1 MLQRSHSFGLPEKQ
15 QKLDLVFPPQQKL
28 TMNYTEDY
36 GPDGYHYSNDIE
48 EDSLTS
54 QRMNIFSVVLYS
66 LIFVLGVPGNAIVI
80 WITVLKLKKT
90 VNTTWFLNLAVA
102 DFICCLS
109 LPFSIATTLLKNT
122 WPYGSAL
129 CKIIPTIII
138 LNMFSSVFIL
148 TLISI
153 DRFLLVTKPVWS
165 QNNRTVRWARL
176 LSGTAWFLAA
186 LMCLPIVI
194 HKEEQFFDNVN
205 STYCVYNQTPQS
217 KKAMVFTR
225 VIFGFLVPFFIICV
239 SYTLITLKVK
249 NSQFG
254 KSRKTFK
261 VILVV
266 IVAFFICWT
275 PYHIIDILNIQDM
288 SEEMEE
294 TIVLLDHFT
303 ICLAYFNSCL
313 NPFLY
318 VFMGQEFQ
326 SKFKKSLSKLLESA
340 FSEEAT
346 GSTSY
351 SKSRKSRDESVA
363 ETAQ

>member
-1 MLQRSHSFGLPEKQ
+1 MPSILQLSSCFL
-15 QKLDLVFPPQQKL
+15 L
-28 TMNYTEDY
+28 TMNSTEDY
-36 GPDGYHYSNDIE
+36 GLDGYHYSYDFE
-48 EDSLTS
+48 EDSLST
-54 QRMNIFSVVLYS
+54 QGMNIFSVVLYS
-66 LIFVLGVPGNAIVI
+66 LIFVLGISGNGIVI
-80 WITVLKLKKT
+80 WITVLKLNRT

-109 LPFSIATTLLKNT
+109 LPFLIATILLKNT
-122 WPYGSAL
+122 WPYGNTL

-138 LNMFSSVFIL
+138 LNI
-148 TLISI
+148 I

-165 QNNRTVRWARL
+165 QNSRTVRWARL
-176 LSGTAWFLAA
+176 LSGAAWFLAA

-194 HKEEQFFDNVN
+194 HKEEKYFDDVN
-205 STYCVYNQTPQS
+205 STYCIYNQTPQS

-225 VIFGFLVPFFIICV
+225 LIFGFLVPFFIICV
-239 SYTLITLKVK
+239 SYTLISLKVK
-249 NSQFG
+249 NSQFD

-288 SEEMEE
+288 SVEMEE

-318 VFMGQEFQ
+318 VFIGPEFQ
-326 SKFKKSLSKLLESA
+326 SKFKMSLSKLLESA

-351 SKSRKSRDESVA
+351 SKSRKS
-363 ETAQ
+363 

>member
-1 MLQRSHSFGLPEKQ
+1 
-15 QKLDLVFPPQQKL
+15 
-28 TMNYTEDY
+28 MNFTEDY
-36 GPDGYHYSNDIE
+36 GLDDNRYSNDFQ

-54 QRMNIFSVVLYS
+54 QGMNIFSVVLYS

-80 WITVLKLKKT
+80 WFTVLKLNRT

-109 LPFSIATTLLKNT
+109 LPFLIASILLKNT
-122 WPYGSAL
+122 WPYGNIL
-129 CKIIPTIII
+129 CKIIPSIII

-176 LSGTAWFLAA
+176 LSGAAWFLAA

-194 HKEEQFFDNVN
+194 HKEEKFSSN

-261 VILVV
+261 VILAV

-288 SEEMEE
+288 SVEMEE
-294 TIVLLDHFT
+294 TIVSLDHFT
-303 ICLAYFNSCL
+303 ICLTYFNSCL

-318 VFMGQEFQ
+318 VFMGPEFR
-326 SKFKKSLSKLLESA
+326 SKFKMSLSKLLESA

-346 GSTSY
+346 GSTSNP
-351 SKSRKSRDESVA
+351 KSRKSRDENVA